1 MRTPRLRAA
10 CARQRQAYTLRERG
24 TLRETCVASQLA
36 PPCCCCLQ
44 EAVLDKAQFMAQLDA
59 DASSEEEEQ
68 DAGDAEDE
76 EGGGGGAAAVAR
88 AREELARAALER
100 KTAITRAME
109 REDRKRA
116 EQEARRAVREQAGH
130 TNSSS
135 SKGGGKGRG
144 AGDAKDKDAKR
155 K

>member
-1 MRTPRLRAA
+1 MPA
-10 CARQRQAYTLRERG
+10 
-24 TLRETCVASQLA
+24 
-36 PPCCCCLQ
+36 Q
-44 EAVLDKAQFMAQLDA
+44 EAVLDKAQFLAQLDA
-59 DASSEEEEQ
+59 DASSEEEEEQ
-68 DAGDAEDE
+68 DTGDAEDQE
-76 EGGGGGAAAVAR
+76 GGGGAAAVAR
-88 AREELARAALER
+88 AREELARAALDR

-144 AGDAKDKDAKR
+144 GGDAKDKDAKR